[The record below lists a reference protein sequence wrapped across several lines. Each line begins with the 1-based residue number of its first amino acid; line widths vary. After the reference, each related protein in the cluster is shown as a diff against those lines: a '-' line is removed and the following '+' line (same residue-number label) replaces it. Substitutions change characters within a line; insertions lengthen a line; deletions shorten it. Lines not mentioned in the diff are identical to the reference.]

1 MAAAAPAADLVVF
14 HAPSDAGPSV
24 IAARDALAALAR
36 RRGVAWIDTSPAPP
50 VPPETAQDVRQAIRD
65 YDQLQFDTAI
75 GELDRAASQ
84 LDRTGG
90 AGLDANALSDLFLYR
105 GLARVQVGDAR
116 AWDDLV
122 EAAALAP
129 SRALDPARF
138 PPRAIETYT
147 RAADAVRTSTRA
159 KITVV
164 APDGCTIAID
174 AAGVNGPTE
183 VAGGRHF
190 VAVRCPGHR
199 PWGAAVTAASGEVT
213 VQASPELEVPPSDD
227 ELAIQA
233 RTAGATALVAIA
245 VTGQP
250 PVALMRRLDDRGV
263 RDRASITLS
272 GAHVADD
279 AADALDHLLTPP
291 ELRVARERWYQK
303 RWVWGLGGAAIVAA
317 IFVPIV
323 IFDDNGGGAGK
334 VTLEPKV
341 PW

>member
-1 MAAAAPAADLVVF
+1 
-14 HAPSDAGPSV
+14 
-24 IAARDALAALAR
+24 
-36 RRGVAWIDTSPAPP
+36 
-50 VPPETAQDVRQAIRD
+50 VRQAIRD

-75 GELDRAASQ
+75 GELDRAAAQ

-90 AGLDANALSDLFLYR
+90 AGLDPTSLSDLFLYR

-129 SRALDPARF
+129 ARALDPARF

-147 RAADAVRTSTRA
+147 RAADAVRTSPRA
-159 KITVV
+159 KITVR
-164 APDGCTIAID
+164 APSGCAIAID
-174 AAGVNGPTE
+174 AAGGSGTAE

-190 VAVRCPGHR
+190 VAVRCAGHR
-199 PWGAAVTAASGEVT
+199 PWGTAVTAASGEVT
-213 VQASPELEVPPSDD
+213 VEAQPEAEVAPTDD

-233 RTAGATALVAIA
+233 RTANATAIVAIS
-245 VTGQP
+245 VTGTP
-250 PVALMRRLDDRGV
+250 PVALMRRIGGDGKV

-279 AADALDHLLTPP
+279 AAAALDRLLAPP
-291 ELRVARERWYQK
+291 EVAVVQTHWYQRK
-303 RWVWGLGGAAIVAA
+303 WVWAAAGAAAVAA
-317 IFVPIV
+317 VLIPVIV
-323 IFDDNGGGAGK
+323 FDVDDPGATR
-334 VTLEPKV
+334 VVLQPKV